1 MLNLLG
7 SRVLIQPTKAESK
20 TSGGIIIPDT
30 VNTKFLKGKV
40 ITVGPG
46 TKDEVMTLKAGDQV
60 LYVGGQEIEFEGE
73 KYILADQSNVIAT
86 Y

>member
-7 SRVLIQPTKAESK
+7 NRVLIRPTKEESK

-30 VNTKFLKGKV
+30 VNTKFLKGIIV
-40 ITVGPG
+40 TVGPG
-46 TKDEVMTLKAGDQV
+46 TKDEVMILKATDKV
-60 LYVGGQEIEFEGE
+60 LYTGGQEIEFEGE
-73 KYILADQSNVIAT
+73 KYILAEQSNVIAT